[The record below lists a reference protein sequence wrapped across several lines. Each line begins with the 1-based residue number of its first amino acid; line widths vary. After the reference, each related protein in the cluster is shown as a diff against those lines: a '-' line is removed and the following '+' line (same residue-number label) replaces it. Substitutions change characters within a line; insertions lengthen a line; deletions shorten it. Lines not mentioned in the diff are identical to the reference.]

1 MPIGGGMGMESSP
14 IPGEDKL
21 LLWNQAAFERR
32 KDSDQKK
39 ELLKENLVVEMSVF
53 AGKKAVDD
61 PPCDVGFL
69 FGRFF
74 SFSFR
79 LFWFRLILVGRE
91 GFITRVPIGQWGCP
105 ETVNKVVIRPQRR
118 G

>member
-14 IPGEDKL
+14 IPGEDKF
-21 LLWNQAAFERR
+21 LLWDQAAFERR
-32 KDSDQKK
+32 KDSNQKK
-39 ELLKENLVVEMSVF
+39 ELLKENLVVEMSIF
-53 AGKKAVDD
+53 AGKKAVSD
-61 PPCDVGFL
+61 PSGDVGFL

-79 LFWFRLILVGRE
+79 LFGFRLILVGRE
-91 GFITRVPIGQWGCP
+91 GFITRVPIGQGGCP